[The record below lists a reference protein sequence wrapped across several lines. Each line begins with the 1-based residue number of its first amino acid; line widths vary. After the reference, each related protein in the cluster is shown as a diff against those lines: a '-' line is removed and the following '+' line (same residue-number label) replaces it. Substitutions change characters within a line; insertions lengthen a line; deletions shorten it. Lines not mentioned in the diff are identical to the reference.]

1 MKIRLAHLVFAD
13 VQYFFNRTSAVLE
26 LGTANIGAWPS
37 LVGIGCNILLNKSDN
52 KEQKKKV
59 SCPRGGDKSGGW
71 L

>member
-1 MKIRLAHLVFAD
+1 MLD
-13 VQYFFNRTSAVLE
+13 

-59 SCPRGGDKSGGW
+59 SSPRGGDKSGGW